1 MPPTLI
7 SRVCPPMQ
15 SPLIHTDVIIG
26 KRTTAV
32 SNDRR
37 MTSHWVEHDCFETLI
52 AAVFPGSLNPTAEVF
67 AREIQSGTASTEGS
81 CLFFNLMTMMTGI
94 LDSLIVNFN
103 HSDISVAE
111 LHQRCP
117 IGKLVTW
124 HYLCSQTSSLLQQRA
139 SKLRILI
146 KQTNVWKQ
154 SDPCTNEKINGIPK
168 ILDIFLLWTILQ
180 YASPRDASVIDN
192 KKSYNS
198 CGPSNEVAAKV
209 LGLAQSKPVPK
220 VVNLMKMR
228 QSALRCGQTQ
238 VMPPF
243 ILLWILSVPFIR
255 SCSAQD
261 FTPSILWK
269 NQNPNITLS
278 TDERIAITR
287 AALEKAV
294 SMLQPNGQFN
304 DSAYDTPGRLYG
316 QMAEFDRLTN
326 QTKYKQTLRQC
337 FALAESPNYVLHYG
351 YAAAQAY
358 TAYQD
363 QDFLDLAV
371 TSWATAR
378 RYTISDKQ
386 AASRTIDVKQFDL
399 SLSCQGVNSDSGR
412 RHSTDPSDTTLDSLA
427 SGVSALL
434 AEATSNKT
442 YLDAAIESANF
453 IESHLLNPSNIV
465 LDSISSQS
473 DESIFDPISLQ
484 SNESCSVY
492 STLYSSDG
500 SGIFIEGLVILADI
514 TRNTSTETLLHN
526 TVVAVATNTVW
537 QGLDGI
543 IATTTA
549 GGHYIV
555 RALTALYERN
565 ISSSDFQQYIKK
577 YIGVQYN
584 AVIEKATSAGSNM
597 YAIPWTGP
605 PRTSFLSYNQ
615 TIALTVLLSA
625 VQLVDDQ
632 PSVKSSNNPT
642 SSRPPT
648 VTVTTSPSPPK
659 KNVTGAIVGGV
670 MGVLV
675 IFVVTIVRRRRGNHS
690 PPVVDECSPRLHT
703 PFTAVPVPG
712 EVSPENDINQA
723 KNTRYPVDV
732 NRGQSSASPV
742 TVEPDVIRMDVQTG
756 SATPEGATASPLYP
770 SYAERRDAISTE
782 ELLRLLHERL
792 QPNRWNDFNG
802 ELPPEYQEEQTT

>member
-1 MPPTLI
+1 
-7 SRVCPPMQ
+7 
-15 SPLIHTDVIIG
+15 
-26 KRTTAV
+26 
-32 SNDRR
+32 
-37 MTSHWVEHDCFETLI
+37 
-52 AAVFPGSLNPTAEVF
+52 
-67 AREIQSGTASTEGS
+67 
-81 CLFFNLMTMMTGI
+81 
-94 LDSLIVNFN
+94 
-103 HSDISVAE
+103 
-111 LHQRCP
+111 
-117 IGKLVTW
+117 
-124 HYLCSQTSSLLQQRA
+124 
-139 SKLRILI
+139 
-146 KQTNVWKQ
+146 
-154 SDPCTNEKINGIPK
+154 
-168 ILDIFLLWTILQ
+168 
-180 YASPRDASVIDN
+180 
-192 KKSYNS
+192 
-198 CGPSNEVAAKV
+198 
-209 LGLAQSKPVPK
+209 
-220 VVNLMKMR
+220 
-228 QSALRCGQTQ
+228 
-238 VMPPF
+238 MPPF

-269 NQNPNITLS
+269 NPNITLS

-294 SMLQPNGQFN
+294 NMLQPNGKFN

-351 YAAAQAY
+351 YAAARAY

-427 SGVSALL
+427 SGFVFNVSFSKAVLNSVRRSTSLFLVVSALL

-577 YIGVQYN
+577 CIGVQYN
-584 AVIEKATSAGSNM
+584 AVIEKATSAGSNI

-615 TIALTVLLSA
+615 TIALTVLLS
-625 VQLVDDQ
+625 VMQLVDDQ

-675 IFVVTIVRRRRGNHS
+675 ILVVTIVYVLLYRRRRRRGNHS

-723 KNTRYPVDV
+723 KNTRSPVDV

-742 TVEPDVIRMDVQTG
+742 TVEPDAIRVDVQTE
-756 SATPEGATASPLYP
+756 SATPEGATASPLHP
-770 SYAERRDAISTE
+770 PYAERRDDISTE

-802 ELPPEYQEEQTT
+802 ELPPEYQEEQTTRKVLLCLQPSTAT